1 VATAVVLAAVEA
13 NPRQIAAAMRP
24 ALTFAADEL
33 ARAAGKENW
42 APLIEQ
48 RSTLETAD

>member
-1 VATAVVLAAVEA
+1 VLAAVKA
-13 NPRQIAAAMRP
+13 KQRQIAAAMRP
-24 ALTFAADEL
+24 ALTFAERDGL
-33 ARAAGKENW
+33 ARAAGTENW

>member
-1 VATAVVLAAVEA
+1 MLAVVKAKQRQSAAAV
-13 NPRQIAAAMRP
+13 RP
-24 ALTFAADEL
+24 AVTFPARDGFT
-33 ARAAGKENW
+33 RAAGTENW